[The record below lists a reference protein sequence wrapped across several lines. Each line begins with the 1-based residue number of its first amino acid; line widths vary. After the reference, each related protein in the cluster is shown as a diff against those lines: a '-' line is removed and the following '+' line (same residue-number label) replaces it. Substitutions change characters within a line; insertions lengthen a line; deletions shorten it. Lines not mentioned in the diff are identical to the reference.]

1 VNGEDGRVS
10 RTSAAAWDVR
20 HAAHDPIES
29 HDPDGTLIGEV
40 GGLQPGR
47 ALDLATGDGR
57 NAIWLAA
64 QGWQVTA
71 VDFSSVALE
80 RARASAR
87 VSGVDIDWVEADL
100 LAWSPPASAFDLVS
114 ILFLHLPP
122 DERRAIYARA
132 AAAVRP
138 GGTLLVVGH
147 DRSNLVDGV
156 GGPQDPTVL
165 FTPAEL
171 VAELS
176 GFSITRSEVIR
187 RPTADGVGPR
197 DAVVNAVR
205 DPG

>member
-1 VNGEDGRVS
+1 MSGEDGRLARS
-10 RTSAAAWDVR
+10 SAAAWDER
-20 HAAHDPIES
+20 HAARDPIES
-29 HDPDGTLIGEV
+29 HDPDGTLVDEV
-40 GGLQPGR
+40 GGLRSGR

-71 VDFSSVALE
+71 VDFSSVALR

-87 VSGVDIDWVEADL
+87 AAGVNVDWVEADL
-100 LAWSPPASAFDLVS
+100 RAWSPPVGAFDLVS

-122 DERRAIYARA
+122 DERRTIYARA

-171 VAELS
+171 VDELS
-176 GFSITRSEVIR
+176 GFSVVRSDVIR
-187 RPTADGVGPR
+187 RRTTDGRGPL
-197 DAVVNAVR
+197 DAVVRAVR
-205 DPG
+205 EPR